1 MKKLSL
7 VLIGLLAVS
16 LAAFATGQP
25 EGKTGGEADIKQM
38 TLSCGSVDAIGTPGE
53 ETVNYMAQLI
63 KDKTDGKIEIASFPA
78 NQLGKP
84 PDMIEQCS
92 LGSLDIVWA
101 DISNY
106 GPIVKDYNIF
116 GMGYTFRDQEHLR
129 MFLESDAYERM
140 TKELRE
146 TKGLLTIS
154 SGAHRVPRD
163 VFSKKPIESADDFVG
178 MKFRVPGLEMY
189 LKTFE
194 GIGTKPVRI
203 AYAEAYMALSQG
215 LAEGIEN
222 PLPAGYGM
230 KFHQVAKY
238 IVPTG
243 HIRTVTTFVMN
254 EKKFN
259 SLPKKYQDIIV
270 ETAKAGDEYFNDLM
284 ETEKKEVKEKLE
296 AEGAVLLPP
305 IDVRPLQEKLIPV
318 AKEMEEQGKWS
329 KGLWET
335 IQSIE

>member
-1 MKKLSL
+1 MKRFCVVLLMLSL
-7 VLIGLLAVS
+7 VISV
-16 LAAFATGQP
+16 FAGGQK
-25 EGKTGGEADIKQM
+25 EEATEEAPIEKIS
-38 TLSCGSVDAIGTPGE
+38 LSCGSVDAIGTPGE
-53 ETVNYMAQLI
+53 DTVNYMADLL
-63 KDKTDGKIEIASFPA
+63 KEKTNGNILLKSFPA

-84 PDMIEQCS
+84 PDMIEQVS
-92 LGSLDIVWA
+92 MGALDIVWA

-129 MFLESDAYERM
+129 KFLESPDYELM
-140 TKELRE
+140 KEELRQ
-146 TKGLLTIS
+146 TKGIITLA

-163 VFSKKPIESADDFVG
+163 VFSKKPIRSAEDFVG

-194 GIGTKPVRI
+194 GIGTNPVRI

-215 LAEGIEN
+215 LVDGIEN

-259 SLPKKYQDIIV
+259 GLSPEYQQIMRDV
-270 ETAKAGDEYFNDLM
+270 ARAGDEYFVNLM
-284 ETEKKEVKEKLE
+284 KVEKEKVIEKLV
-296 AEGAVLLPP
+296 AEGAVILPA
-305 IDVRPLQEKLIPV
+305 IDVTPLQRKLIPV
-318 AKEMEEQGKWS
+318 AREMEEKGKWA
-329 KGLWET
+329 KGLWER
-335 IQSIE
+335 IQAIE